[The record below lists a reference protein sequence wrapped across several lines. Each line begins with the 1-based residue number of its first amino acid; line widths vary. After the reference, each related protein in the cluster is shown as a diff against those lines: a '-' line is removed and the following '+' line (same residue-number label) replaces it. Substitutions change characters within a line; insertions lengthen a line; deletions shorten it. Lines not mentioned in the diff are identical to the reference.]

1 MIEVYNP
8 RSTGIQLPDA
18 GALVLGGRSPYTA
31 PRDLD
36 QPPLAPPSLL
46 DGFPEPERVEA
57 RKTQYLKSLEEQV
70 RQNVTTL
77 TQQHQANLEYL
88 RAKNEQQKRQAL
100 ATIDQELLKA
110 EMELDRRHDE
120 QLLGLQQAAMRKK
133 FDVAKEAGA
142 ITLEFHSRQT
152 QEKLQ
157 YLDYELHRK
166 FFEAASGQ
174 TRQPQASLPPAPA
187 QSRPMGG
194 SVPYT
199 AEAHEALPGG
209 TLYVS
214 IQAGHNLMN
223 RDTGLLGDV
232 SDPYVVVKLGK
243 QEHSTPVIDN
253 DLNPVW
259 NDGNSFTFSV
269 GHEERL
275 LDLEVMNSNI
285 FRNDSLGR
293 TTLDFRSLAADVWH
307 QQRDLLKNGDKGELS
322 YCVYFRPASPHG

>member
-8 RSTGIQLPDA
+8 RTGIQLPDA
-18 GALVLGGRSPYTA
+18 GALVIGGRSPHSA
-31 PRDLD
+31 PRGQD
-36 QPPLAPPSLL
+36 QPPLAPANLL
-46 DGFPEPERVEA
+46 DGFPEPDRIEA
-57 RKTQYLKSLEEQV
+57 RKAQYLKSLGEQV

-88 RAKNEQQKRQAL
+88 RAKNEQHKRGAL

-174 TRQPQASLPPAPA
+174 APQPQASLPPAPV
-187 QSRPMGG
+187 QSPHMAIGG
-194 SVPYT
+194 SLPYT
-199 AEAHEALPGG
+199 ADAHGALPGG
-209 TLYVS
+209 SLYVS
-214 IQAGHNLMN
+214 IQASHNLMN
-223 RDTGLLGDV
+223 KDTGLLGDV

-243 QEHSTPVIDN
+243 QEHSTPVINN

-269 GHEERL
+269 GYEDRL

-307 QQRDLLKNGDKGELS
+307 QQRDLLKHGDKGELS
-322 YCVYFRPASPHG
+322 YCVYFRPAS